1 MKLPEIFKNKLD
13 ENINNNEKTYISSNK
28 EERLEVENED
38 LLNSLPVK
46 VRITT
51 SKYENELITIV
62 GRTKNYII
70 TKNRDVIYIK
80 DIKDIKKA
88 S

>member
-13 ENINNNEKTYISSNK
+13 ENINNNEKTYISSSK
-28 EERLEVENED
+28 EEKLEVENGD

-51 SKYENELITIV
+51 SKYKNELITIV

-70 TKNRDVIYIK
+70 TKNRDVIYID
-80 DIKDIKKA
+80 DIKEIKKA
-88 S
+88 